1 MNEYAIITHKYL
13 KLHFSVAVAQ
23 DESSK
28 PLKQSRDNDD
38 NSSEYFAD
46 AETSSCGSLDLDD
59 VYDSDSDN
67 KESPDKGL

>member
-1 MNEYAIITHKYL
+1 MNEYAIIKHKYL
-13 KLHFSVAVAQ
+13 KPHYSVAVAQ

-46 AETSSCGSLDLDD
+46 AETSSCGSFDLDD
-59 VYDSDSDN
+59 EYDFDSDD
-67 KESPDKGL
+67 KPTDKGL